1 MEKILL
7 SEEELNESRII
18 SQVQNDLNSRIA
30 QLTIQIESLKF
41 QRKNAIEEYSI
52 FAEKNKVFYEEI
64 ANKYGFGSIDLE
76 TGELIPNEAK

>member
-7 SEEELNESRII
+7 SKEELNESRII
-18 SQVQNDLNSRIA
+18 SQVQNDLNSQIA

-41 QRKNAIEEYSI
+41 QRKNAIEEFSI
-52 FAEKNKVFYEEI
+52 FEEKNKAFYEEI